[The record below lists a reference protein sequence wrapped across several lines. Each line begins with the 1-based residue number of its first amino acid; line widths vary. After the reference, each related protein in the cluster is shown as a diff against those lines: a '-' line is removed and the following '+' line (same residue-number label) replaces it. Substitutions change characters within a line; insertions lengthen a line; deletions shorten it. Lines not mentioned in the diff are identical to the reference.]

1 MELGDVVAE
10 FDPEQRALLMLTA
23 GCGYSSDET
32 ADIVGMRRGMVA
44 SKANRARNK
53 SREVTVDLL
62 AR

>member
-1 MELGDVVAE
+1 
-10 FDPEQRALLMLTA
+10 MLTA

-32 ADIVGMRRGMVA
+32 ADIVGMRRGTVP

-53 SREVTVDLL
+53 SCEVTVDLL